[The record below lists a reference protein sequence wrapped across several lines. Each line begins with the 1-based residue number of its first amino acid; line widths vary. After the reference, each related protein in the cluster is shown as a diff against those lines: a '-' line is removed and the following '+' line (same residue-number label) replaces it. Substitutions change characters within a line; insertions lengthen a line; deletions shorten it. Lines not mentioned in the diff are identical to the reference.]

1 MGGVV
6 EGFVG
11 GMFVGIAAFIVW
23 FCVRRRRQTEL
34 PSAMYDESILG
45 GTVSPFLSPAP
56 QLMVYDSSDPST
68 LPTSPATNYQN
79 NSVHSNI

>member
-34 PSAMYDESILG
+34 PSAMYDKSILG

-56 QLMVYDSSDPST
+56 QLMVYVSLHTWS
-68 LPTSPATNYQN
+68 
-79 NSVHSNI
+79 